1 MSQLDDDLDGVSNA
15 DDMCLNSL
23 PGRMVDATGCAIIN
37 QTNDQS
43 SSSDETNMTMW
54 LFILAGVLLVAA
66 GAVTLSGSQRKA
78 DTKEMPPKRPVGLDD
93 AMNTVQAH
101 EAE

>member
-1 MSQLDDDLDGVSNA
+1 
-15 DDMCLNSL
+15 
-23 PGRMVDATGCAIIN
+23 
-37 QTNDQS
+37 
-43 SSSDETNMTMW
+43 MW
-54 LFILAGVLLVAA
+54 LFILAGVLLVGA